1 MSSATGLWAPA
12 GERAALHSGMEAPR
26 IRIEQVIPSIDNGA
40 LPAKGIVGQSIV
52 VEADIYMDG
61 HDQLAARLIW
71 RGPGTLEEQ
80 SVPMVPLGNDR
91 WRAEFTPAR
100 TGRHRFNVEAGLD
113 EWASYRHDL
122 GRKKLA
128 GNLEPVDIEEGRRRL
143 LAAVEQV
150 PPRIRDAL
158 PGGAWLVQQLE
169 AAEAFD
175 ALELLLSELASALM
189 AQLQPRS
196 FVTVLPADLIV
207 DVERLAA
214 GFASWYELFPRSQ
227 SAQPGRHGTF
237 DDVIAR
243 LPALRAM
250 GFDVLYM
257 PPIHPIGWTHR

>member
-91 WRAEFTPAR
+91 WRAEFVPAR
-100 TGRHRFNVEAGLD
+100 TGRHRFNVEAWLD
-113 EWASYRHDL
+113 DWASYRHDL

-128 GNLEPVDIEEGRRRL
+128 GNLEPVDIEDGRRRL
-143 LAAVEQV
+143 LAAVQQV
-150 PPRIRDAL
+150 PPRTRDAL

-175 ALELLLSELASALM
+175 ALELLLSDAGLGADGAAAAAELRDGAAGRPDSRCRTAGGRLCKLVRAVSAL
-189 AQLQPRS
+189 AVARS
-196 FVTVLPADLIV
+196 
-207 DVERLAA
+207 RA
-214 GFASWYELFPRSQ
+214 G
-227 SAQPGRHGTF
+227 T
-237 DDVIAR
+237 
-243 LPALRAM
+243 ALSTM
-250 GFDVLYM
+250 
-257 PPIHPIGWTHR
+257 